1 MNYIGSEYHIENAK
15 KASVLGNK
23 KIQEIKNERII
34 NYNNFPNF
42 CLNCNNPLSYNKRSN
57 KFCSS
62 SCSATYNNR
71 NRIVTEDHKLKTSL
85 SLKGVSKGGKRE
97 LKDYKRNCGEC
108 GNVFIVPRIENGKLS
123 QQKYCCDKCSK
134 TGMKKNLS
142 LNVKEKVRNGT
153 HKGWTSR
160 NIISYPEKFF
170 IEVLKNNKLEYKQNF
185 VISKRDLGLNDIS
198 NYFLD
203 FYFEDGKID
212 LEIDGKQHSYKDRK
226 EKDITR
232 DKLLESV
239 GIKVYR
245 IKWKNPINESNKEY
259 LDKEI
264 HKFLKFYEINK
275 LIFRFKGS
283 NAFE

>member
-15 KASVLGNK
+15 KASVLGNR
-23 KIQEIKNERII
+23 KIQEIKNKRVEK
-34 NYNNFPNF
+34 YNNNPNL
-42 CLNCNNPLSYNKRSN
+42 CLNCNNSLPYDKRKN

-62 SCSATYNNR
+62 SCSASYNNK
-71 NRIVTEDHKLKTSL
+71 NRIITDEQKSKTSL
-85 SLKGVSKGGKRE
+85 SLKRIDRGGKKA
-97 LKDYKRNCGEC
+97 LKEYKRNCKEC
-108 GNVFIVPRIENGKLS
+108 GDVFIVTRIENGKLS
-123 QQKYCCDKCSK
+123 QQEYCSDICSK
-134 TGMKKNLS
+134 LGMKKNLS

-203 FYFEDGKID
+203 FYFEDKKID

-226 EKDITR
+226 EKDIVR
-232 DKLLESV
+232 DKLLEDV

-245 IKWKNPINESNKEY
+245 IKWKNPINEVNKEY
-259 LDKEI
+259 LEKEI
-264 HKFLKFYEINK
+264 QKFLNYINYGY
-275 LIFRFKGS
+275 I
-283 NAFE
+283 